1 MVEVL
6 PRKFPSPE
14 YVAVIVLVAPA
25 GRLGTVR
32 VAVPFTMVTG
42 VPSCVPLLK
51 NVTVPVGV
59 TGIPESVA
67 KALADRVTGCTGVA
81 DVGFALTLTTELCL
95 LIVRAKVAAAVALL
109 ASVTVTV

>member
-1 MVEVL
+1 
-6 PRKFPSPE
+6 
-14 YVAVIVLVAPA
+14 VIVLVAPA

-67 KALADRVTGCTGVA
+67 KAPTGLRA
-81 DVGFALTLTTELCL
+81 ARESLTLGLRL
-95 LIVRAKVAAAVALL
+95 R
-109 ASVTVTV
+109 

>member
-1 MVEVL
+1 
-6 PRKFPSPE
+6 
-14 YVAVIVLVAPA
+14 
-25 GRLGTVR
+25 
-32 VAVPFTMVTG
+32 
-42 VPSCVPLLK
+42 LLK